1 MKGIL
6 SLIINLLTFAVIF
19 HAIGSWFPSIR
30 RSKFYQHVD
39 NLLYPMLEP
48 IRSVV
53 KPING
58 IDFSPMVLLF
68 ILYLI
73 KYLLRL

>member
-6 SLIINLLTFAVIF
+6 SLIINLLTLAVLF

-30 RSKFYQHVD
+30 RSSFYQNVD
-39 NLLYPMLEP
+39 KLIHPMLEP
-48 IRSVV
+48 IRAVV

-68 ILYLI
+68 LLYLI
-73 KYLLRL
+73 RYLLRL